1 MVKNKKGW
9 LRIAEAFIA
18 VVLIVGA
25 LTILFFNREDKKKDD
40 SYIRDIQKDILE
52 EIANDE
58 QLRNIA
64 LKKNESELKD
74 KIRTLV
80 PEAFFVEIRICNLNE
95 SYCIMTREY
104 PKKDVFV
111 EDRVISGNLSLYDP
125 IRVRLFLWRKD

>member
-18 VVLIVGA
+18 VVLIIGA
-25 LTILFFNREDKKKDD
+25 ITILFFNKEGKKEDD

-52 EIANDE
+52 EIATKE

-64 LKKNESELKD
+64 LKKNETELKD
-74 KIRTLV
+74 KIQNV
-80 PEAFFVEIRICNLNE
+80 IPEVFSFDIKICNLNE
-95 SYCIMTREY
+95 SYCLMNREY

-111 EDRVISGNLSLYDP
+111 EERVISGNLSLYEP